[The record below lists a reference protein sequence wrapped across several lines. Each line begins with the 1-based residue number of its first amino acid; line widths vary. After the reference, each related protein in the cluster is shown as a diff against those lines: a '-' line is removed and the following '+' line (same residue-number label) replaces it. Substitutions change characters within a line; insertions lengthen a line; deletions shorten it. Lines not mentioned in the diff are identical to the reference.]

1 MSPYQAITLDFK
13 LVDKPVTQADFTYSI
28 TPTTISIIDT
38 GKGRGSVTNDIEAVL
53 RKIEYWHQGSIA
65 AFKLMYRDENG
76 FWNGVRWDGKTAAFY
91 GVAGDG
97 REKGNGE
104 AARCGTRTMC
114 L

>member
-38 GKGRGSVTNDIEAVL
+38 GKGKTSVTNDIEAVL
-53 RKIEYWHQGSIA
+53 RRIEYWHQGSVANFELTI
-65 AFKLMYRDENG
+65 LG
-76 FWNGVRWDGKTAAFY
+76 PDGKP
-91 GVAGDG
+91 VS
-97 REKGNGE
+97 RS
-104 AARCGTRTMC
+104 